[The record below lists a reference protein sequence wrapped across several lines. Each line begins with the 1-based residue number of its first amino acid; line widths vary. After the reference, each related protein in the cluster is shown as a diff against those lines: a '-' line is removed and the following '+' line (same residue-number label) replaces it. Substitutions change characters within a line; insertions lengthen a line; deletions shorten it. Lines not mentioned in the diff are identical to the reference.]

1 MFSGDVPSGG
11 ILLTEKEW
19 KALEEAAE
27 VACKLHFIKHP
38 DIFEFMKWAS
48 LYMRDIV
55 LEKYN
60 ELVKKGSSEQNK
72 SEGSEQ
78 KSNSQLGEKSKRKS
92 R

>member
-1 MFSGDVPSGG
+1 M
-11 ILLTEKEW
+11 LTEKEW

-27 VACKLHFIKHP
+27 IACKLNFIKHP

-48 LYMRDIV
+48 LYMRDIL

-60 ELVKKGSSEQNK
+60 EMVKAGSSEQGK

-78 KSNSQLGEKSKRKS
+78 KSSSKVGKKSKKKR